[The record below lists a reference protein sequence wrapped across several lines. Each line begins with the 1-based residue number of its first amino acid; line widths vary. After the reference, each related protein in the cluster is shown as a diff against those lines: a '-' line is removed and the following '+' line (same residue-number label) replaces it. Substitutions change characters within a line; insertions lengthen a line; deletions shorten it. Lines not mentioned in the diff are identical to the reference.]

1 MRVTP
6 CLYNSRTALY
16 RVFISP
22 FEKAD
27 VLSRR
32 SAALFIPAVRV
43 LPTVP
48 AVSTSIFSRHASLV
62 PRFKKRD
69 NNNTPSTSSKATLPT
84 DKDIEDQIVMV
95 VNEEGK
101 LDGPYRTR
109 NVLSS
114 LDPET
119 ETLRMV
125 SRAPREPAEGQPQ
138 FAICKIINKRDEKEK
153 ERAMEK
159 SRKEQSRKATRIKEL
174 EINWAIAPNDLQ
186 HKLRQMKTFLQKG
199 FKVDVLLAKKK
210 GSRVANRDEAD
221 ALVQA
226 IRDAKSEVRGAKEW
240 KEPDGKPLKVLK
252 LYFSGSTSSGSSGG
266 ARSEAPEPTE
276 EEAPVEEEAL
286 DAEEPLSSETS
297 PRP

>member
-32 SAALFIPAVRV
+32 SAALFIPVVRV

-48 AVSTSIFSRHASLV
+48 AVSTSIFSRRASLV

-69 NNNTPSTSSKATLPT
+69 NNTPTTSSKATLPT

-186 HKLRQMKTFLQKG
+186 HKLRQMRTFLQKG

-221 ALVQA
+221 ALIQA

-252 LYFSGSTSSGSSGG
+252 LYFSGSTSSGG
-266 ARSEAPEPTE
+266 ARIEAAEP
-276 EEAPVEEEAL
+276 AEEEAL
-286 DAEEPLSSETS
+286 NAEEAPNAEEPMISETS